1 MEVVLGAL
9 FVGALVAVMILTG
22 APTWGWLAV
31 LAACLVGNVL
41 GFLATR

>member
-1 MEVVLGAL
+1 MEVVLGTL
-9 FVGALVAVMILTG
+9 FVGALVTAMILAG

-31 LAACLVGNVL
+31 LGACLVGNVL